1 MQNLLEK
8 RLRIKDHLK
17 ESLIFTY
24 FQQICEGLRAIHSV
38 GAVHRDLKPAN
49 ILLGMGDHVVIMD
62 LGNVFKKMTMTGI
75 EVWSSVVRN
84 DHSAPNPW
92 ANNFLSLSVVLSL
105 IFGL

>member
-62 LGNVFKKMTMTGI
+62 LGNVFKTMTMT
-75 EVWSSVVRN
+75 EN
-84 DHSAPNPW
+84 
-92 ANNFLSLSVVLSL
+92 
-105 IFGL
+105 